1 MNIPKFNDR
10 EKALEDDYIRRKE
23 YMPTLTSL
31 QAWTSDHSFN
41 GNNAANDF
49 QSREVQASSTCSAR
63 QHAGFRH
70 RKGCKSFQIRA
81 RATLTGI
88 GSAEEVVGGA

>member
-49 QSREVQASSTCSAR
+49 QSREV
-63 QHAGFRH
+63 
-70 RKGCKSFQIRA
+70 
-81 RATLTGI
+81 
-88 GSAEEVVGGA
+88 